1 MSDVVKTPTSEF
13 TELVTEAREIAAIVP
28 TSRAGEVLTGLAD
41 AVEAVQTQLAAEAE
55 KRRTLAAQYYASAEV
70 LQSRLE
76 KAETVIVAALNFDD
90 HQTVNGVTDRGW
102 LSPNEWYIDMTRR
115 ILEAYRR
122 SEGNNND

>member
-1 MSDVVKTPTSEF
+1 MSEF

-41 AVEAVQTQLAAEAE
+41 AVEALQTQLAAEAE

-70 LQSRLE
+70 LRSRLE
-76 KAETVIVAALNFDD
+76 KATEALSRID
-90 HQTVNGVTDRGW
+90 TLTNGTEKPLLFGEASWRLDQIGKAVGA
-102 LSPNEWYIDMTRR
+102 YQ
-115 ILEAYRR
+115 AYRR